1 MSVKQYR
8 EKSVDE
14 LKTELVKLR
23 EDQFKLRMRK
33 STGQLG
39 QTHLLKDNK
48 RSIAKI
54 KTLLTEKAGK

>member
-8 EKSVDE
+8 EKNVDE